1 LGLAIAGHWPDHWHG
16 FEAMALIMSNT
27 QESRYMLILAMLLLA
42 LAIGLASSRTCAA
55 EAESVPIQDLNKGDP
70 NKGCA
75 GENSYLRN
83 GICWQR
89 VITDPRFK
97 SYEDHVTCHKADGT
111 VEIRINKYALVDVIH
126 VTEGKRLQHPRMP
139 VIEGE
144 DELKWETTRD
154 DGLEIQGSFAGEGL
168 HTYTESLYRDGKL
181 IAQITARCKSKA
193 KD

>member
-1 LGLAIAGHWPDHWHG
+1 MTASTKRTGEITISRDVGIVGTVTLSALVYFAGWVIAWILRGFRRAAWRHRATTSLGLAIAGHWPDHWHG

-83 GICWQR
+83 GTCWQR

-97 SYEDHVTCHKADGT
+97 S
-111 VEIRINKYALVDVIH
+111 
-126 VTEGKRLQHPRMP
+126 
-139 VIEGE
+139 
-144 DELKWETTRD
+144 
-154 DGLEIQGSFAGEGL
+154 
-168 HTYTESLYRDGKL
+168 
-181 IAQITARCKSKA
+181 
-193 KD
+193 

>member
-1 LGLAIAGHWPDHWHG
+1 
-16 FEAMALIMSNT
+16 MALIMSNT

-75 GENSYLRN
+75 GENGYLRN
-83 GICWQR
+83 GTCWQR
-89 VITDPRFK
+89 VITDPRFV
-97 SYEDHVTCHKADGT
+97 SHEQNLMCRKADGT

-126 VTEGKRLQHPRMP
+126 VTQGKRLQHPRMP
-139 VIEGE
+139 VSEEEDKLTWEG
-144 DELKWETTRD
+144 LRD
-154 DGLEIQGSFAGEGL
+154 DGLEIHGTYVGKSGSYTGENT

-181 IAQITARCKSKA
+181 IARVTTGRCKERA
-193 KD
+193 P

>member
-1 LGLAIAGHWPDHWHG
+1 MPSGPGERYDFFLSRRGSVAPIAREVTDVLKEQGYNVFVQDYDIRFGNSLVEKMHIGIKNSRDLIG
-16 FEAMALIMSNT
+16 ALRKQAHSAVT

-83 GICWQR
+83 GTCWQR

-97 SYEDHVTCHKADGT
+97 S
-111 VEIRINKYALVDVIH
+111 
-126 VTEGKRLQHPRMP
+126 
-139 VIEGE
+139 
-144 DELKWETTRD
+144 
-154 DGLEIQGSFAGEGL
+154 
-168 HTYTESLYRDGKL
+168 
-181 IAQITARCKSKA
+181 
-193 KD
+193 

>member
-1 LGLAIAGHWPDHWHG
+1 
-16 FEAMALIMSNT
+16 MALIMSNT
-27 QESRYMLILAMLLLA
+27 QESRCMLILAMLLLA

-75 GENSYLRN
+75 GEENGYLRN
-83 GICWQR
+83 GTCWER

-97 SYEDHVTCHKADGT
+97 SYEDHVTCRKADGT
-111 VEIRINKYALVDVIH
+111 VEIRITKYALVDVIH

-181 IAQITARCKSKA
+181 IAQITTARCKSKA